1 MGNASKPII
10 APTINA
16 PVYTDPG
23 IRTIRQLQTFLFP
36 QTVTSTTTTSNN
48 VPTTLPPITQGTELW
63 NGVFKASSLQS
74 LIEVEANMN
83 FTSGSSGFTF
93 FVGFFADYSVDALC
107 ILPAGIMN
115 NGTTHTHIL
124 KHFFQP
130 VTLEPVRYS
139 LRFNPI
145 ANTVVSNWYQYG
157 GRNAS
162 RITFTEYSGPSL
174 QNT

>member
-36 QTVTSTTTTSNN
+36 QTVTSSATLA
-48 VPTTLPPITQGTELW
+48 VPTTLPQITQGNELW

-93 FVGFFADYSVDALC
+93 FVAFFADYSVDALSV
-107 ILPAGIMN
+107 LPAGIMN

-130 VTLEPVRYS
+130 VTLDPVRYS
-139 LRFNPI
+139 LRFVPT
-145 ANTVVSNWYQYG
+145 ANTVVSNWYQLG